1 MFKYLQHFREISLL
15 RFADQQMYVLG
26 HHHVT
31 DQQKSES
38 RASLVQYL
46 HKTVPRARCSKKP
59 PASITTE
66 GDEMKISASVKP
78 PQRIAHKRTARA
90 ADAERSKPAPLN
102 TTSVRHPRVHLRPTK
117 DSTRMIY
124 SLGVLEEQDI
134 VKKSLRHPPQ
144 LVGRPAGTVSRARA
158 SR

>member
-1 MFKYLQHFREISLL
+1 
-15 RFADQQMYVLG
+15 MYVLG

-66 GDEMKISASVKP
+66 GD
-78 PQRIAHKRTARA
+78 
-90 ADAERSKPAPLN
+90 
-102 TTSVRHPRVHLRPTK
+102 

-124 SLGVLEEQDI
+124 SLGVLEAQDI
-134 VKKSLRHPPQ
+134 VKKSLRHPPSPRIRA
-144 LVGRPAGTVSRARA
+144 LWSPVSALPLKRVDLRNR
-158 SR
+158 SSGLGGQYI

>member
-1 MFKYLQHFREISLL
+1 
-15 RFADQQMYVLG
+15 MYVLG

-66 GDEMKISASVKP
+66 GDEMKISASVRP

-90 ADAERSKPAPLN
+90 AERSKAAPLN
-102 TTSVRHPRVHLRPTK
+102 TTRVRHPSMTTSAL
-117 DSTRMIY
+117 
-124 SLGVLEEQDI
+124 
-134 VKKSLRHPPQ
+134 
-144 LVGRPAGTVSRARA
+144 SRDT
-158 SR
+158 

>member
-1 MFKYLQHFREISLL
+1 
-15 RFADQQMYVLG
+15 MYVLG

-66 GDEMKISASVKP
+66 GDDMKISASVKP

-90 ADAERSKPAPLN
+90 AERSKPAPLN
-102 TTSVRHPRVHLRPTK
+102 TTRVRHPRVHLRPTK
-117 DSTRMIY
+117 HSTRMIY

-134 VKKSLRHPPQ
+134 VAKSVRHPPTRIQRFRQ
-144 LVGRPAGTVSRARA
+144 LHALGGSDEDDNSPSLDAPFGHIDSAV
-158 SR
+158 